1 MIAADLTAMRWNAGD
16 ETMPRF
22 VLMTIPA
29 LALLL
34 ASGTVSAASPPSIPA
49 ANTESL
55 RDKLKRVLAE
65 DIIRNPRPVIAVLP
79 DLIRRAEA
87 DPAIP
92 TQDIITARQVLAYAR
107 TYDNDAA
114 GGLAELDRL
123 AADLKAKPEF
133 TSALNETLRRKAVI
147 LSSLKRYDEA
157 AAINLDILS
166 REERD
171 GRGTSALVSATLNAL
186 AVTRGRQGLYA
197 EGAAFARRA
206 TAIGLA
212 APDAQPQ
219 AVADAWRTWVVLLG
233 LSDRTNEAILEG
245 QRALAYAQHHLGEAN
260 ETTTSGMNN
269 LAANLS
275 EVGRYAEAEAIQRR
289 MIDIERAQKSTQ
301 GQSLAIYLA
310 NFGDTL
316 MLQGKVVEAEAVLRR
331 AREMMLPVERPQRPD
346 QLGTFTLNLG
356 VAVFAQGR
364 RDEALELFRT
374 ALSEL
379 ARDVGTQ
386 HPTWARAKLEIAKI
400 LLDQDN
406 VAEAL
411 SDAQAAQAVM
421 HDRLDPLNHLRL
433 GADLITGE
441 ALMRNGDPAG
451 YAMARAAIA
460 GERTVLVGSVIDPL
474 RSSLM
479 ARERLSTFTRFARL
493 AVERGEIADAFEA
506 LQLAQLSDLDSAGA
520 AWAAAQAAETPELG
534 AALAELRAS
543 ATRLKQLQAD
553 RGKAVA
559 AGAIGDLAGMDQNIA
574 TAQAEAERLAS
585 ALSAKHPEYV
595 NLLRPEPRALG
606 DVQSALRPDQA
617 LLIAVPDDQGGVVSM
632 LVTRTATAGQSVKLD
647 HGQLTALAT
656 RLRES
661 VDRGLEAPATASF
674 DAAAAHALFAA
685 IMPPQLD
692 KLGRTAPELLVLAGG
707 ELASIPMAVLLTEA
721 PRSPVLG
728 NGALRNAP
736 WLIRRHAIARP
747 VSLST
752 LGMKAA
758 PSRAIRFA
766 GIGAPV
772 LGTPRLAQADMRADT
787 GQSPYL
793 RRDVVDIPGSSA
805 ERLAAMA
812 SLPAAADELRAMAE
826 AFGEGSAL
834 LLLGEEATRERILAE
849 DLSQYRVIAFATHGL
864 VGGEFRNLTE
874 PALVLTPSG
883 AASEGEPLLTASDVA
898 RLRLDADWVVLSA
911 CNTNAGQGGSAPVFS
926 GLARAFVQ
934 AGARALL
941 LSQWPILDN
950 YAAPLTVETVRL
962 SSKGMPRAQS
972 LREAQLRLLADRSR
986 PGSAH
991 PAIWASF
998 MLVGQ

>member
-1 MIAADLTAMRWNAGD
+1 
-16 ETMPRF
+16 MPKF
-22 VLMTIPA
+22 VLMILSA
-29 LALLL
+29 LTLLPT
-34 ASGTVSAASPPSIPA
+34 SGILSAANLQTAPTA
-49 ANTESL
+49 RTETL
-55 RDKLKRVLAE
+55 REELKRVAAG
-65 DIIRNPRPVIAVLP
+65 DIIRNPRPVIAALP
-79 DLIRRAEA
+79 DLIRRAQA
-87 DPAIP
+87 DPTIP
-92 TQDIITARQVLAYAR
+92 AEDIISARQVLAYAR

-123 AADLKAKPEF
+123 ADDLKTKPAF

-157 AAINLDILS
+157 AAINLDILN
-166 REERD
+166 REERE

-197 EGAAFARRA
+197 EGEAFGRRA

-233 LSDRTNEAILEG
+233 LSDRINEAIVEG

-275 EVGRYAEAEAIQRR
+275 EVGRHAEAEALQRR

-301 GQSLAIYLA
+301 EQSLAIYLA

-316 MLQGKVVEAEAVLRR
+316 MLQGKAVEAEAVLRR

-356 VAVFAQGR
+356 VTVFAQGR

-386 HPTWARAKLEIAKI
+386 HPTWARARLEIAKI
-400 LLDQDN
+400 LLDKGD
-406 VAEAL
+406 VSEAL
-411 SDAQAAQAVM
+411 SNAQAARAVM

-433 GADLITGE
+433 SADLITGE
-441 ALMRNGDPAG
+441 ALMRSGDPAG

-460 GERTVLVGSVIDPL
+460 SERTVLVGSVIDPL

-479 ARERLSTFTRFARL
+479 ARERLPTFTRFARL
-493 AVERGEIADAFEA
+493 AVERDQIADAFEA

-559 AGAIGDLAGMDQNIA
+559 AGASGDLAGIDQNIA
-574 TAQAEAERLAS
+574 TAMAKAEQLAK
-585 ALSAKHPEYV
+585 ALSARHPEYV

-606 DVQSALRPDQA
+606 DVQAALRPDQA
-617 LLIAVPDDQGGVVSM
+617 LLIAVPDDQGGIVSM
-632 LVTRTATAGQSVKLD
+632 LVTPKAAAGQVARLD
-647 HGQLTALAT
+647 HGQLTALVS
-656 RLRES
+656 RLRAS
-661 VDRGLEAPATASF
+661 VAGGLEAPATASF
-674 DAAAAHALFAA
+674 DAAAAHALFTA
-685 IMPPQLD
+685 MVPPQLD
-692 KLGRTAPELLVLAGG
+692 TLAKSAPQLLVLAGG
-707 ELASIPMAVLLTEA
+707 ELASIPTAALLTRA
-721 PRSPVLG
+721 PRSPVLQG
-728 NGALRNAP
+728 GDLRNAP

-752 LGMKAA
+752 LGMDPA
-758 PSRAIRFA
+758 PSNAVRFA

-772 LGTPRLAQADMRADT
+772 LGGAKPVQTDTAQPA
-787 GQSPYL
+787 YL
-793 RRDVVDIPGSSA
+793 RRDVVETPGSSA
-805 ERLAAMA
+805 ARLAAMA
-812 SLPAAADELRAMAE
+812 SLPAAADELRAMAR
-826 AFGEGSAL
+826 AFDPKSAL
-834 LLLGEEATRERILAE
+834 LLLGEQATRERILAE

-883 AASEGEPLLTASDVA
+883 AASESEALLTASDIA
-898 RLRLDADWVVLSA
+898 RMRLDADWVVLSA
-911 CNTNAGQGGSAPVFS
+911 CNTNAGQGAAAPVFS

-934 AGARALL
+934 AGARSLL

-950 YAAPLTVETVRL
+950 FAAPLTVETVRL
-962 SSKGMPRAQS
+962 ATRGMPRAQA

-986 PGSAH
+986 SGSAH
-991 PAIWASF
+991 PAIWAPF
-998 MLVGQ
+998 MLVGE